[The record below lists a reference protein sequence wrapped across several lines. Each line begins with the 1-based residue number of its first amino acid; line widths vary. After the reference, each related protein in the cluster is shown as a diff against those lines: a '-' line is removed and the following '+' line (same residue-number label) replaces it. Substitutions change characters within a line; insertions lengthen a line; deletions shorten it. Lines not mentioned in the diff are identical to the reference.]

1 MSKIKL
7 DKIEDAIKSIN
18 NGEIIIVVD
27 DENRENEGDF
37 ITAAETINSDK
48 INFMAKHGR
57 GLICVPMSENLCTKL
72 NLEKMVPNNTDPL
85 ETAFTVSVDLKGNGV
100 TSGISASDRSK
111 TVQALVD
118 SNTKP
123 DDLQRPGHV
132 FPLIAKDGG
141 VLRRTGHT
149 EAAIDFAR
157 LAGFKSAGVIV
168 EIMNDDGS
176 MSRLPELYKVAKK
189 FNLKIVS
196 IEDLVAYRMKNDSLI
211 DKIFDENIRTSFGEY
226 RLRAFKQTNNDQVH
240 IALTLGDWKSS
251 ETILTR
257 INSYEMAYQMQSSA
271 PELMD
276 LSSESEKTIE
286 LYGAKK
292 GEASFANNCILARRL
307 IERGTRFV
315 QLYHTNWDSHGGP
328 GETLD
333 QDFEKV
339 CKDVDQAS
347 AGLIIDLK
355 QRGLLE
361 DTLVIWGG
369 EFGRTPMGE
378 TRKTTGRDH
387 HIDAFTMWMAGA
399 GLKKGYIH
407 GKTDELGFGITEGK
421 VHVHDL
427 HATIL
432 HLLGFDHEQLTYR
445 FQGREFRLTDVHGKI
460 VNEILA

>member
-1 MSKIKL
+1 MNKIKL

-57 GLICVPMSENLCTKL
+57 GLICVPMSENLCSKL

-176 MSRLPELYKVAKK
+176 MSRLPELYEVAKK

-211 DKIFDENIRTSFGEY
+211 DKIFDENIKTSFGEY

-240 IALTLGDWKSS
+240 IALTLGEWKSS

-257 INSYEMAYQMQSSA
+257 INSSMNDNNVTKILKGTNEIKYDEIFKKINDEGKGAIIFINQSQS
-271 PELMD
+271 PKNIIDKLKSLIET
-276 LSSESEKTIE
+276 SEKPKI
-286 LYGAKK
+286 
-292 GEASFANNCILARRL
+292 
-307 IERGTRFV
+307 
-315 QLYHTNWDSHGGP
+315 
-328 GETLD
+328 
-333 QDFEKV
+333 DF
-339 CKDVDQAS
+339 
-347 AGLIIDLK
+347 
-355 QRGLLE
+355 
-361 DTLVIWGG
+361 
-369 EFGRTPMGE
+369 
-378 TRKTTGRDH
+378 RD
-387 HIDAFTMWMAGA
+387 
-399 GLKKGYIH
+399 
-407 GKTDELGFGITEGK
+407 FGIG
-421 VHVHDL
+421 
-427 HATIL
+427 AQIL
-432 HLLGFDHEQLTYR
+432 HEIGISKINLLTNSRQKPRIGLSGYGLSIENYS
-445 FQGREFRLTDVHGKI
+445 KY
-460 VNEILA
+460 

>member
-1 MSKIKL
+1 MSEIKL
-7 DKIEDAIKSIN
+7 DKIKDAIQSIK

-37 ITAAETINSDK
+37 VTAAETINPDK

-57 GLICVPMSENLCTKL
+57 GLICVPMSENLCSKL

-100 TSGISASDRSK
+100 TSGISASDRAK
-111 TVQALVD
+111 TVKALVN
-118 SNTKP
+118 SQTKP

-132 FPLIAKDGG
+132 FPLIAKNGG

-176 MSRLPELYKVAKK
+176 MSRLPELYEVAKK

-211 DKIFDENIRTSFGEY
+211 DKIFDEKIKTSFGEY

-257 INSYEMAYQMQSSA
+257 INSSMNDNDVTKILKGTNEIKYNE
-271 PELMD
+271 
-276 LSSESEKTIE
+276 IF
-286 LYGAKK
+286 KK
-292 GEASFANNCILARRL
+292 IN
-307 IERGTRFV
+307 
-315 QLYHTNWDSHGGP
+315 
-328 GETLD
+328 
-333 QDFEKV
+333 
-339 CKDVDQAS
+339 
-347 AGLIIDLK
+347 
-355 QRGLLE
+355 
-361 DTLVIWGG
+361 
-369 EFGRTPMGE
+369 
-378 TRKTTGRDH
+378 
-387 HIDAFTMWMAGA
+387 
-399 GLKKGYIH
+399 
-407 GKTDELGFGITEGK
+407 TEGK
-421 VHVHDL
+421 GAIIFINQSQSPKNIIDKL
-427 HATIL
+427 KSLIESSEKPKIDFRDFGIGAQIL
-432 HLLGFDHEQLTYR
+432 HEIGISKINLLTNSRQKPRIGLSGYGLSIENYS
-445 FQGREFRLTDVHGKI
+445 KY
-460 VNEILA
+460 